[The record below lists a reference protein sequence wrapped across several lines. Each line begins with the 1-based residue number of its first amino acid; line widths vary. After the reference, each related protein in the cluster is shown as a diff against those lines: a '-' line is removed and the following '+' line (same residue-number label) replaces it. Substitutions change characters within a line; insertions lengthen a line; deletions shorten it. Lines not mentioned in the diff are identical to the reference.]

1 MIFPHGMTLQMD
13 TNGLFRHVSD
23 MFYLSFGGWAPQAP
37 TSAMAGCLVAHR
49 AARNG
54 ALWTDEASQG
64 ATGSVSNQAFHGP
77 ISWVFHWESD
87 RYWWVP
93 PMFLWWTWWI
103 QNAGYWNGWFRGI
116 HQRKRIRARRFRPWP
131 ASPVLGIKRGWDIHS
146 MKNSI
151 HRHLNEKII
160 FLKWWNFHMGFPVR
174 HGNILEGI

>member
-64 ATGSVSNQAFHGP
+64 ATGSVSNQAFHGR
-77 ISWVFHWESD
+77 FHGYFIEKVIDIDGYLPCFCDELGGFRMLAIGTGDFVGFTSETD
-87 RYWWVP
+87 PGQKVP
-93 PMFLWWTWWI
+93 AMACF
-103 QNAGYWNGWFRGI
+103 
-116 HQRKRIRARRFRPWP
+116 
-131 ASPVLGIKRGWDIHS
+131 ASTGNQTGLGHS
-146 MKNSI
+146 FY
-151 HRHLNEKII
+151 EK
-160 FLKWWNFHMGFPVR
+160 LYT
-174 HGNILEGI
+174 